1 MSSSPTEQE
10 PGTPEGMV
18 EVTLPD
24 LGGRVLEA
32 IVVGWEKHPGEWV
45 ERDEPICIVS
55 ADGLRAAVASS
66 ASGYLVRLLAG
77 VGVRIGPG
85 TSLAEIATKE
95 VRAEVV
101 ERTAE
106 PEVADEPTDAPE
118 PGPEPADEPEAE
130 PADAPEPEMAGEPL
144 AEPEPEPL
152 AELEE
157 MFSPLGDR
165 RRARLSEPEP
175 VEMSTFHS
183 PAVKRLADQHGV
195 DLALVVGTG
204 AGGRVRKEDV
214 LAHVEAL
221 PSTVDEDPIA
231 EDAQGAGAPDR

>member
-45 ERDEPICIVS
+45 EKDEPICIVS
-55 ADGLRAAVASS
+55 ADGLHAAVASS

-85 TSLAEIATKE
+85 TSLAEIATE
-95 VRAEVV
+95 DLRAESA

-106 PEVADEPTDAPE
+106 PEVAEEPE
-118 PGPEPADEPEAE
+118 PEVAEEPEPEVAEEPEPEVDPEAE
-130 PADAPEPEMAGEPL
+130 PEVAE
-144 AEPEPEPL
+144 EPEPEVDPEVEPELVDEPL
-152 AELEE
+152 A
-157 MFSPLGDR
+157 
-165 RRARLSEPEP
+165 
-175 VEMSTFHS
+175 
-183 PAVKRLADQHGV
+183 
-195 DLALVVGTG
+195 
-204 AGGRVRKEDV
+204 
-214 LAHVEAL
+214 
-221 PSTVDEDPIA
+221 
-231 EDAQGAGAPDR
+231 

>member
-10 PGTPEGMV
+10 PGTPGGMV

-45 ERDEPICIVS
+45 DRDEPICIVS

-85 TSLAEIATKE
+85 TSLAEIATHE
-95 VRAEVV
+95 VQGEVV

-106 PEVADEPTDAPE
+106 PEVANEP
-118 PGPEPADEPEAE
+118 EPEAADERE
-130 PADAPEPEMAGEPL
+130 PERHDEPPTEPEPEPL
-144 AEPEPEPL
+144 AEVADEPPTEPEPL

-157 MFSPLGDR
+157 TFSPLGD
-165 RRARLSEPEP
+165 
-175 VEMSTFHS
+175 
-183 PAVKRLADQHGV
+183 
-195 DLALVVGTG
+195 
-204 AGGRVRKEDV
+204 
-214 LAHVEAL
+214 
-221 PSTVDEDPIA
+221 
-231 EDAQGAGAPDR
+231 

>member
-45 ERDEPICIVS
+45 EKDEPICIVS
-55 ADGLRAAVASS
+55 ADGLHAAVASS

-85 TSLAEIATKE
+85 TSLAEIATE
-95 VRAEVV
+95 DLRAESA

-106 PEVADEPTDAPE
+106 PEVAE
-118 PGPEPADEPEAE
+118 
-130 PADAPEPEMAGEPL
+130 
-144 AEPEPEPL
+144 EPEPEVAEEPEPEVGPEPEPVDEPL
-152 AELEE
+152 AALKE
-157 MFSPLGDR
+157 MFSPFGDR
-165 RRARLSEPEP
+165 RSSRLSEPEP
-175 VEMSTFHS
+175 VKMSSFHS
-183 PAVKRLADQHGV
+183 PAVKRLADQHGI
-195 DLALVVGTG
+195 DLALVTGTG

-221 PSTVDEDPIA
+221 PATVDDEPIA

>member
-10 PGTPEGMV
+10 PGAPQGLV

-24 LGGRVLEA
+24 LGGHVLEA

-45 ERDEPICIVS
+45 ETDEPICIVS
-55 ADGLRAAVASS
+55 ADGVRAAVASS

-85 TSLAEIATKE
+85 TSLAEIATKD
-95 VRAEVV
+95 VQAEVV

-106 PEVADEPTDAPE
+106 PEVADEVEPE
-118 PGPEPADEPEAE
+118 VADEPQEE
-130 PADAPEPEMAGEPL
+130 V
-144 AEPEPEPL
+144 EPEPQAEVADEPQAESL

-165 RRARLSEPEP
+165 RSTRLSELEP
-175 VEMSTFHS
+175 VEMSSFHS

-195 DLALVVGTG
+195 DLALVTGTG

-214 LAHVEAL
+214 LAHVETL
-221 PSTVDEDPIA
+221 PSRVDDEPIA